1 MIAKLQCYNVTMLQ
15 ALTVIIPLFGVNYFL
30 TLVGPDRQQSEV
42 SVMSCFDV
50 MSSCYVSY
58 MSGWLHSVPART
70 LHPHQ
75 ERLSLTLTLAML

>member
-1 MIAKLQCYNVTMLQ
+1 MLQ

-42 SVMSCFDV
+42 SVMSCYDV
-50 MSSCYVSY
+50 MSCCV

-75 ERLSLTLTLAML
+75 ERLSVTLTLEML